1 MNNGEFQAYTKRVD
15 ELVERVSD
23 LPESEARTA
32 ALELLQS
39 LMDLHGATMARIVEL
54 LSASGDSSRKSLLK
68 LAADPLVC
76 GLLVLY
82 GIHPV
87 RVEERV
93 ADAVEKLLPQLQKQ
107 GTTAEL
113 VDIRDGVVRVK
124 IGRKTQVGNPDK
136 LRAIVE
142 QAILEVAPE
151 VAQINIEGL
160 NGASFVP
167 VSMLQPSMKKED
179 KTYEESP
186 A

>member
-1 MNNGEFQAYTKRVD
+1 MNNGEFEAYTQRVD
-15 ELVERVSD
+15 ELVERVSH

-39 LMDLHGATMARIVEL
+39 LMDLHGAAMARIVEL
-54 LSASGDSSRKSLLK
+54 LSEPGDSSRKSLSK
-68 LAADPLVC
+68 LASDPLVC

-82 GIHPV
+82 GIHPATI
-87 RVEERV
+87 EERV
-93 ADAVEKLLPQLQKQ
+93 ARAVEKLLPQLQKQ
-107 GTTAEL
+107 GATAEL
-113 VDIRDGVVRVK
+113 IDISEKVVRLK
-124 IGRKTQVGNPDK
+124 IGKKTHASNHDK

-151 VAQINIEGL
+151 VAEIIVEGL

-167 VSMLQPSMKKED
+167 VSMLQPAMKKED